1 MKKNFYLN
9 MHEKFTDVS
18 NATIKLE
25 ELLEYMKKMP
35 IKDQVEWLIEFLKLS
50 EINSKEHLKEIMDYA
65 DYLEK
70 RNFSAEEKRKV
81 IDVKKVIST
90 QKKYFNDKIKEY
102 DREIK
107 EIIALNY
114 DEFVKYIEDK
124 GIDYNYLMLG
134 IIKEINLYRI
144 LADEA
149 YVNKEVEM
157 VLEAKNLIL
166 DLENKLNYLKNKN
179 DSKQV
184 IVNEEKNCRII
195 FLDTSSLRTYFLE
208 DIKGL
213 DEYYDSFNKIFSSLE
228 SGNPYDVRY
237 FGSVDKNLEGLAET
251 RDLSGKT
258 RIFFKKLTEDTYI
271 VIGAIVKKVDRT
283 YGYKNQIENRYKY
296 YLQQESYIL
305 EHLNDEDFI
314 RLQEGHLDEVKRKIK
329 GGGNING

>member
-1 MKKNFYLN
+1 MKKKFYLN

-18 NATIKLE
+18 NATIKLD

-35 IKDQVEWLIEFLKLS
+35 INDQVEWLIEFLKIS
-50 EINSKEHLKEIMDYA
+50 EINNKEHLKEIMDYA

-70 RNFSAEEKRKV
+70 RNFSAKEKRKV
-81 IDVKKVIST
+81 IDVKRVVSS
-90 QKKYFNDKIKEY
+90 QKKYFNDKIKDY
-102 DREIK
+102 DSEIK
-107 EIIALNY
+107 EIISLSY
-114 DEFVKYIEDK
+114 DEFIKYVEKND
-124 GIDYNYLMLG
+124 IDYNYLMLG
-134 IIKEINLYRI
+134 IIKEINLYKSF
-144 LADEA
+144 ADEA
-149 YVNKEVEM
+149 FINKEVGM

-166 DLENKLNYLKNKN
+166 DLENKLNHLKNKN
-179 DSKQV
+179 NSKQV
-184 IVNEEKNCRII
+184 IVAEEKSCRII

-213 DEYYDSFNKIFSSLE
+213 DEYYDSFNKIFTSLE

-283 YGYKNQIENRYKY
+283 SGYKNQIENRYKY

-305 EHLNDEDFI
+305 EHLNDEDFVK
-314 RLQEGHLDEVKRKIK
+314 LQEEHLDEVKKKIK